1 MDESELRALPKTRF
15 YGSKRK
21 HLSWMHQCIRGLR
34 FNNALDVF
42 GGTGSV
48 TMLLESICGN
58 VYYHDSAFFNFRQA
72 RAVFGKLSDDDALI
86 VAKAIREIRPLSGFI
101 AENFQ
106 GDYFL
111 DDENRWLDGFI
122 KMQSRLE
129 EGLCRDALFYCVAQA
144 CLQKRPF
151 NLFHRKNLHIRLN
164 AKGQRFGNAT
174 TWAKSFSELS
184 LSHLNSLLAYSN
196 RERKGTVK
204 VLTPRHPTKLNQ
216 GRDLVYVDPP
226 YIRADRSTEG
236 YPQRYHFIDGL
247 SDPEAWMKS
256 AMQVESSQYYAS
268 PAMTEPW
275 GDKRSIEGLIC
286 KLLDRHKDSIL
297 VLSYMESGFPSVE
310 KILDMFSSR
319 FRRIQIHRRAVQR
332 ALSAATC
339 AEILIVGEP

>member
-1 MDESELRALPKTRF
+1 MDENELRTLPTTRF

-21 HLSWMHQCIRGLR
+21 HLPWMHQCMRGLQ
-34 FNNALDVF
+34 FDTALDVF

-72 RAVFGKLSDDDALI
+72 RAMFGKLTTGDART
-86 VAKAIREIRPLSGFI
+86 VANAIRGIRPVSGFVS
-101 AENFQ
+101 ENFR
-106 GDYFL
+106 GAYFL

-122 KMQSRLE
+122 TTQKRMD
-129 EGLCRDALFYCVAQA
+129 EGSCKDALFYCVAQA

-151 NLFHRKNLHIRLN
+151 NLFHRKNLDIRLN

-196 RERKGTVK
+196 RERRGKVR
-204 VLTPRHPTKLNQ
+204 VLTPCPPTKLRK

-256 AMQVESSQYYAS
+256 VNAGSVQYYAS

-275 GDKRSIEGLIC
+275 GDKRSVEGLLS
-286 KLLDRHKDSIL
+286 KLLDQHVESIF
-297 VLSYMESGFPSVE
+297 VLSYMEAGFPSVE
-310 KILDMFSSR
+310 KILEIFNSR
-319 FRRIQIHRRAVQR
+319 FRRVRIHRHGVQR
-332 ALSAATC
+332 VLSAAQC
-339 AEILIVGEP
+339 AEVLIVGEP